1 MSNLKIKISEFIS
14 LVWPIGLLPI
24 AQGTISSLLAAFL
37 GLLINIYC
45 GSDVTLFLAFLTGIL
60 GWYASKIYI
69 EKIDDKDPSEVVID
83 EFSGQLIAT
92 AVAGTSL
99 LFNFIAFILFRF
111 FDILKP
117 GIIKKAEKLSGS
129 TGIMMDDWIAGFI
142 SALCILL
149 FSSLGSI
156 KYNWFIM

>member
-1 MSNLKIKISEFIS
+1 MSNLKIKFSEFVS
-14 LVWPIGLLPI
+14 LVGPIGHFPI
-24 AQGTISSLLAAFL
+24 APGTMSSFSAACL
-37 GLLINIYC
+37 GLLINVYF
-45 GSDVTLFLAFLTGIL
+45 GSDATLFLAILTGIL
-60 GWYASKIYI
+60 GWYTSKIYI

-83 EFSGQLIAT
+83 EFSGQLFAT
-92 AVAGTSL
+92 AAAGTSL

-129 TGIMMDDWIAGFI
+129 LGIMMDDWLAGVI
-142 SALCILL
+142 SALFLL
-149 FSSLGSI
+149 FFSSFGQI